1 MDQCFLIYDQYFF
14 NIHKDRLFLIILLLY
29 K

>member
-1 MDQCFLIYDQYFF
+1 MDQYFSIYDQYFF
-14 NIHKDRLFLIILLLY
+14 NIHKDILFLIILLLY